1 MNRTI
6 TFLLLAALLMA
17 GLGWFFDGH
26 GADSSEESVQEV
38 AASETAIG
46 GPLFW
51 PKEPDSPVEPATD
64 GMVDLYLQ
72 VSSSDGVEALPA
84 ANIELEVFFESDGML
99 SHGPFTQHA
108 ISLGT
113 FSTDEHGAAHF
124 RLTLP
129 VSERNKLP
137 INGALFVCAAKTGW
151 QKPSE
156 AWFQC
161 KPQMDRTIRQPL
173 VLHRGATIRV
183 RPLGFDPEESR
194 PGFIGPILSIDSLDL
209 EEEEQLMPF
218 LPSESLGH
226 LIFP

>member
-72 VSSSDGVEALPA
+72 VSSSDGVEVLPA
-84 ANIELEVFFESDGML
+84 GNRSTRCPLDGRRRFPG
-99 SHGPFTQHA
+99 H
-108 ISLGT
+108 
-113 FSTDEHGAAHF
+113 
-124 RLTLP
+124 R
-129 VSERNKLP
+129 
-137 INGALFVCAAKTGW
+137 
-151 QKPSE
+151 
-156 AWFQC
+156 QC
-161 KPQMDRTIRQPL
+161 RI
-173 VLHRGATIRV
+173 HR
-183 RPLGFDPEESR
+183 
-194 PGFIGPILSIDSLDL
+194 
-209 EEEEQLMPF
+209 
-218 LPSESLGH
+218 H
-226 LIFP
+226 